1 MFVASRP
8 RADDGI
14 NDRGGVRGMR
24 GIILLLLSIFIV
36 STNWSACA
44 AAPEKGAPVA
54 VNSPSTTLGTTAQ
67 AAAQTYPE
75 NHEEI
80 PTGLITVLCTAL
92 VLFLLFL
99 VSVARRDKPKLAQQ
113 DALQQR
119 ICLQCHQ
126 MGKPEYPG
134 SGWIELILY
143 LFYFVPGLLYS
154 IWRRSKGVI
163 CPSCKTPTMILLHSP
178 AGQAIVAREP
188 PGAG

>member
-1 MFVASRP
+1 
-8 RADDGI
+8 
-14 NDRGGVRGMR
+14 MR
-24 GIILLLLSIFIV
+24 GIIFLLLSIFIV

-44 AAPEKGAPVA
+44 AVPENGAPVA
-54 VNSPSTTLGTTAQ
+54 VTAPSTTLRTTAQ

-75 NHEEI
+75 NHEEK
-80 PTGLITVLCTAL
+80 PTGLIIVLCTVL
-92 VLFLLFL
+92 VLWLLFL
-99 VSVARRDKPKLAQQ
+99 VRVVRRDKPKLAQQ

-119 ICLQCHQ
+119 ICIQCHQ

-154 IWRRSKGVI
+154 IWRRSKGSVI
-163 CPSCKTPTMILLHSP
+163 CPYCKTPTMILVHSP
-178 AGQAIVAREP
+178 AGQAIVARVP